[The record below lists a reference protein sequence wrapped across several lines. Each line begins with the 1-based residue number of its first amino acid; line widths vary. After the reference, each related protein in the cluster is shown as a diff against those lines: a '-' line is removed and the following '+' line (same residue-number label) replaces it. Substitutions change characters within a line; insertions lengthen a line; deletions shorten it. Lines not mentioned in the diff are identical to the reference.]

1 MARLGRLD
9 EKLMSR
15 GWLLLDKKS
24 PRRVNPCKKPKENT
38 NLFKNTEWW
47 WGALVKLLWVV
58 TAGNR
63 RYPLCVMVPSWNNSN
78 VPSPSLVVVLA
89 AGMELT
95 LLVSLSLFLFHWT
108 SSKLTD
114 NYSSHLKETRG
125 KLGLKVTSL
134 SFIPNIKSPKAK
146 LPLMNFFILPVRHK
160 RSPDYLQKFQQCW
173 SL

>member
-1 MARLGRLD
+1 
-9 EKLMSR
+9 
-15 GWLLLDKKS
+15 
-24 PRRVNPCKKPKENT
+24 
-38 NLFKNTEWW
+38 
-47 WGALVKLLWVV
+47 
-58 TAGNR
+58 
-63 RYPLCVMVPSWNNSN
+63 MVPSWNNSN

-134 SFIPNIKSPKAK
+134 SFIPKIKSPKAK

-160 RSPDYLQKFQQCW
+160 RNSKTKRLRSFISNNDWLITLILKMFLAFCYIILDVHFWYNRRQTSNCDTYDVANQGQ
-173 SL
+173 LLLL